1 MATQDLY
8 KNDTDGPMQ
17 RDSPQFLS
25 LEVKCLFTVS
35 LHIRADDH
43 RTLCMTNSVVQD
55 RISAAHAWIC
65 AHLLAESQRIAR
77 FLDRRIALLIASWA
91 ALVMLG
97 GGLKILHLIKVH
109 PNAAT
114 LTTIIPLIVPYGLIA
129 LAPVAGYALVVRCFA
144 NGTIA
149 AQPRLRIAQ
158 VGRWNSVSPAEARQ
172 RQDFGMSGLLVSLVA
187 GLLISMILRLGEYML
202 AMPAVPRAAPAW
214 ALAMFDA
221 MTFDLIYLSFL
232 YSVCIAM
239 ALRAAPLFP
248 RMLAYTWLCDVL
260 MQVAIAQHIMSAGGL
275 PSDVAGPIQ
284 AFLIAN
290 VKKVLISV
298 VIWLP
303 YLLIS
308 SRVNVTFR
316 QRVRRGD
323 ALTA

>member
-1 MATQDLY
+1 
-8 KNDTDGPMQ
+8 
-17 RDSPQFLS
+17 
-25 LEVKCLFTVS
+25 
-35 LHIRADDH
+35 
-43 RTLCMTNSVVQD
+43 MTSSVFQD
-55 RISAAHAWIC
+55 RIGAVYAWIC
-65 AHLLAESQRIAR
+65 VHLLAESQRIAR
-77 FLDRRIALLIASWA
+77 FLDRRIVLLIAGWA
-91 ALVMLG
+91 AVVALAG
-97 GGLKILHLIKVH
+97 GIKILHLATVLLG
-109 PNAAT
+109 PAT
-114 LTTIIPLIVPYGLIA
+114 LTTIIPLIVPYALIA

-144 NGTIA
+144 TGTIA
-149 AQPRLRIAQ
+149 AQPRLRLAQ
-158 VGRWNSVSPAEARQ
+158 VGSWTSVSHTEARQ

-187 GLLISMILRLGEYML
+187 GLLLSMVLRLGEYML
-202 AMPAVPRAAPAW
+202 AMPAIPRAAPPW

-260 MQVAIAQHIMSAGGL
+260 MQVAIAQHIMQAGGL
-275 PSDVAGPIQ
+275 PGDVAAPMQ
-284 AFLIAN
+284 AFLVAN
-290 VKKVLISV
+290 IKKVLISV

-308 SRVNVTFR
+308 NRINVTFR